1 MKRRFIFLLAV
12 LSLAMLVAACKT
24 TGGQTFDNIKIKI
37 DRNSGKIGNFSL
49 ISPESGDEVMH
60 LPTFEWGA
68 AEHAE
73 SYVLEVSSSPD
84 FSQSEDSVYIK
95 KTGITSNR
103 FTLFST
109 IKEKN
114 AYYYWRVTATN
125 KDSSRTSET
134 SEFYYKADEKEIEFD
149 VNYADEW
156 SVHEQGSNATV
167 SVDESDFFNNGKSSL
182 VVSFVEEDTKRGIPL
197 SDGWIVVTHS
207 QETEMYGVDAFYFNF
222 YYSGDDSD
230 VFLRVVDE
238 DNEYWHSQIKLA
250 TNAKQTVIVK
260 FDDFELRTKGGTT
273 IANQVFDYNYIKYV
287 ELVFEKS
294 FGDGVAMIS
303 DLKAVRYSDYGH
315 LFISEFNFADVPAE
329 SVILDN
335 YNFGTE
341 ISGGGKAITYSFSGV
356 ANENNDSGING
367 YGFVKFPI
375 EKLLV
380 NGDAFSFKL
389 GYTGNINSG
398 SVLIRI
404 IEEDGDR
411 WVYRQKI
418 SLLPEGGEL
427 VVPYMAF
434 TLSEY
439 HGDGSRQFYFV
450 KQLQLGVEGVY
461 STGSI
466 TVSDFAVTYLE
477 EEKEDLYRTEMTA
490 DGVIDDFNGY
500 VNNVDMYYKWM
511 LTDTNK
517 DEAMAIEKE
526 LAFGTGNTCAK
537 LGYKADMGQA
547 AYGTYITNAKA
558 GYDAISVW
566 AMDRSVKK
574 EEAVFNYLPEV
585 TAQMIIGIYVLTG
598 EEYDYVINGVSKYWT
613 EYTVSFAD
621 FTLAEGYYGEITPL
635 TSENIAAIRVGFQ
648 YFYYTQSG
656 VPYPTYVSSNYV
668 YIDNLK
674 LVSAAGTSTRELQEK
689 LVPSSEDQMVCVV
702 ADFDGDTPETLQMKG
717 EKGYA
722 YESIGLSS
730 VTASGSGQSVEMQYK
745 GNSESVAYGLSTV
758 IDESVSANALKLLMK
773 GDGKA
778 TVYVNIYMVY
788 AGVSYKFRATLT
800 SVSSEWTVYT
810 IGFDN
815 FVKIEGTGSIVLSR
829 RMVKN
834 ITRITFGIVNSA
846 DTEVSRIYLDKMV
859 LDGTVADREGGTT
872 QNKREEYEE
881 GSGQI

>member
-12 LSLAMLVAACKT
+12 LSLAMLIAACKT
-24 TGGQTFDNIKIKI
+24 AEQTFDNIKIKI
-37 DRNSGKIGNFSL
+37 DRNSGAIGEFSL
-49 ISPESGDEVMH
+49 VSPESGGEAMH
-60 LPTFEWGA
+60 LPTFEWEA
-68 AEHAE
+68 AANAE
-73 SYVLEVSSSPD
+73 TYELELASSPS
-84 FSQSEDSVYIK
+84 FSQSDDAVYVK
-95 KTGITSNR
+95 KTGITSTK
-103 FTLFST
+103 FTLFSS

-114 AYYYWRVTATN
+114 AHYYWRVTAIN
-125 KDSSRTSET
+125 HAESRTSET
-134 SEFYYKADEKEIEFD
+134 WEFYYKADEKEIEFD

-156 SVHEQGSNATV
+156 KVHEQGSNATI
-167 SVDESDFFNNGKSSL
+167 SVDNTDFFNNGKSSL
-182 VVSFVEEDTKRGIPL
+182 VVSFVEEDTKRGIDF

-230 VFLRVVDE
+230 VFIRVVDE
-238 DNEYWHSQIKLA
+238 DNEYWHAQIKLA
-250 TNAKQTVIVK
+250 NNAKQTVIMR

-315 LFISEFNFADVPAE
+315 LFISEFNYSDVPAE

-341 ISGGGKAITYSFSGV
+341 ITGGGKTITYSFSGV
-356 ANENNDSGING
+356 ANENNASGING

-375 EKLLV
+375 EKHLV
-380 NGDAFSFKL
+380 NGDAFSL
-389 GYTGNINSG
+389 SLDYTGNIRSG
-398 SVLIRI
+398 SVLIRL

-418 SLLPEGGEL
+418 SLIPEDGRI

-450 KQLQLGVEGVY
+450 KQLQLGIEGVY

-466 TVSDFAVTYLE
+466 TVSDFRVTNLADE
-477 EEKEDLYRTEMTA
+477 IEDLYRTEMAA
-490 DGVIDDFNGY
+490 DGTIDDFNGY

-517 DEAMAIEKE
+517 DEAMAIEKD

-547 AYGTYITNAKA
+547 AYGTYVTGSKA
-558 GYDAISVW
+558 GFNAISVW
-566 AMDRSVKK
+566 AMDRSIKK
-574 EEAVFNYLPEV
+574 DEAAFNYLAEV
-585 TAQMIIGIYVLTG
+585 KAQMIIGIYVMTG

-613 EYTVSFAD
+613 EYTVCFDD

-635 TSENIAAIRVGFQ
+635 LSENIAAVRVGFQ
-648 YFYYTQSG
+648 YYYYTQTG
-656 VPYPTYVSSNYV
+656 APYPTYVSSNYV

-674 LVSAAGTSTRELQEK
+674 LVAAQETGSRELQEK
-689 LVPSSEDQMVCVV
+689 LVPSAEDPMVCVV

-717 EKGYA
+717 EKNFE
-722 YESIGLSS
+722 YENVSLSTE
-730 VTASGSGQSVEMQYK
+730 TASGSGQSVEMRYK
-745 GNSESVAYGLSTV
+745 GNSDSVAYALNTV
-758 IDESVSANALKLLMK
+758 IDESVSANAVKLLMK

-778 TVYVNIYMVY
+778 TVYINIYMVY
-788 AGVSYKFRATLT
+788 AGVSYKFRATIT
-800 SVSSEWTVYT
+800 AASSEWTVYT

-834 ITRITFGIVNSA
+834 ITKITFGIVNSA
-846 DTEVSRIYLDKMV
+846 DSEISSIYLDKLV

-872 QNKREEYEE
+872 QFKREEYEE